1 MMNKIQQSLNKTQHA
16 LTKGHLKKSREQ
28 KPSGER
34 KPKESGHHG
43 PGDFPIPHQEL
54 FRRSAR
60 VLIAHLGRNY
70 SQKFHVRE
78 LARSLDY
85 DVSIIS
91 KNLKQLEEAG
101 LVTHEDVGNL
111 VFYQANMKSVLL
123 RQLKICLTLLDLTD
137 LIRDLDPFTT
147 NCFLYGSCAKG
158 EDTYESD
165 IDLFIETPDKKAVQS
180 ILSTYQRKIA
190 RTLSPIVNTPDETYR
205 LKTKDKILFTHIQ
218 QGIILKG

>member
-1 MMNKIQQSLNKTQHA
+1 MMNKNQQLLNKIQHTM
-16 LTKGHLKKSREQ
+16 TKSQLKKSREQ

-34 KPKESGHHG
+34 KPKESVHHG
-43 PGDFPIPHQEL
+43 PGDFPIPHREL
-54 FRRSAR
+54 FRRSSL

-70 SQKFHVRE
+70 SQKFHVRD
-78 LARSLDY
+78 LARSLNY

-91 KNLKQLEEAG
+91 KNLRQLEEVG

-123 RQLKICLTLLDLTD
+123 RQMKISLTLLELTD
-137 LIRDLDPFTT
+137 LTRDLNRVTT
-147 NCFLYGSCAKG
+147 NFILYGSCAKG

-165 IDLFIETPDKKAVQS
+165 IDLFIETLDKEAVHT
-180 ILSTYQRKIA
+180 ILSKHRRKMTREI
-190 RTLSPIVNTPDETYR
+190 SPLVNTPDETYR
-205 LKTKDKILFTHIQ
+205 LKAKDKILFANIQ